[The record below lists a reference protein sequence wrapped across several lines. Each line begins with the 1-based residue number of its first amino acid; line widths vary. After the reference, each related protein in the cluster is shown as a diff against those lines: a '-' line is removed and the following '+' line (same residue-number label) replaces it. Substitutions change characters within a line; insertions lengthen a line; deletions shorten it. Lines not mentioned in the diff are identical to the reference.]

1 MENILVL
8 SNQSISD
15 TYKEYAHSIFLYI
28 LYKVEDKELAYDLV
42 QDTFLRLISY
52 RGEICF
58 HTVKHLLY
66 IIARNLVNDH
76 LRWYYRTQEVR
87 NEVYENT
94 KWEVCE
100 MESLIYAKEI
110 LACEQKAVC
119 QLPARRR
126 KIYELVH
133 FEGEDAAD
141 IAAELNLSVRT
152 VENHLFISRK
162 EVRNYM
168 KQCI

>member
-1 MENILVL
+1 MENILAL

-15 TYKEYAHSIFLYI
+15 ACKQYAHCIFLYI
-28 LYKVEDKELAYDLV
+28 YYKVEDEELSHDLV
-42 QDTFLRLISY
+42 QDTFLRLITY
-52 RGEICF
+52 RGEICL

-66 IIARNLVNDH
+66 IIARNLVNDY
-76 LRWYYRTQEVR
+76 LRRYYKTQEVI

-94 KWEVCE
+94 RMEACE
-100 MESLIYAKEI
+100 IESILYAKEI
-110 LACEQKAVC
+110 CVRELEVVSR
-119 QLPARRR
+119 LPVRRR
-126 KIYELVH
+126 KIYELVR
-133 FEGEDAAD
+133 FEGEDTTE
-141 IAAELNLSVRT
+141 IAAKLSLSVRT